1 MSSERKMPDLADE
14 IIVAWRLLYPE
25 PERGWRGNPGGRAAL
40 RRAATPVSVMVEP
53 AFHEILGRVRDS
65 GIELRG
71 SADSLFYQRLAVGIG
86 ALAER
91 RSGDSGSRRFA
102 TLLGGSSK
110 PEERRLKTLRFQGL
124 IAALDRGADADALT
138 GLRRAMAIIGEDR
151 FDARQFLRDLLG
163 WSDRTRIDWTFAYY
177 GHARPD
183 AGAATTPA
191 TTVDL
196 EEQAN

>member
-1 MSSERKMPDLADE
+1 M
-14 IIVAWRLLYPE
+14 AWQPPRS
-25 PERGWRGNPGGRAAL
+25 
-40 RRAATPVSVMVEP
+40 RRAAPGGNTRIGDGGTGIPR
-53 AFHEILGRVRDS
+53 HS
-65 GIELRG
+65 GPGARQRIELRG
-71 SADSLFYQRLAVGIG
+71 SADSLFYQRLAVGVG

-151 FDARQFLRDLLG
+151 FDARQFLRNLLD